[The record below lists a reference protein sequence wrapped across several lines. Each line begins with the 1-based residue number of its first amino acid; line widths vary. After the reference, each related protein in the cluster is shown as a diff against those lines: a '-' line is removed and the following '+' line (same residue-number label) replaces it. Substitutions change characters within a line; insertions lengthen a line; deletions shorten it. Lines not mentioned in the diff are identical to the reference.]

1 MVANGFAV
9 HRRSLVFSMNLSS
22 NNLAGDLRI
31 SSKEPEATMRPT
43 LRMNKHVSVVCRFS
57 IGVLAV
63 TGVALAQDQAPHAW
77 RSVSSQAPAD
87 LSAQVQAAPDQGA
100 PGVSAQNQA
109 TQDQATQ
116 NQGFPAGQQGNPGAP
131 PDAQQGPPPPN
142 YGPNY
147 GPNNAPPPPPPVP
160 AQLTINQGTY
170 VIVRINQWL
179 SSDRNH
185 QGDTFTATV
194 EQPVVVD
201 GVVVAPRGATVLGT
215 VTEAQKAGRVEGTS
229 RLAVQLTELT
239 LVDGQQVSIQS
250 QMINRNG
257 PTSVG
262 RDTAAVGGT
271 TALGAIV
278 GAAAAG
284 GQGAA
289 IGAGA
294 GAAAGIIGVLLTRGR
309 PTLIYPESV
318 MTFQIQAPV
327 TFSTEHSPQ
336 AFQYVNT
343 QPSYGPQPYLSQR
356 PPASPYGAGPGA
368 GPYGGA
374 PPPPAYPYAYG
385 YPAPYPYAYGYPYP
399 YYGGFGVFIGPRFG
413 YGGYYR
419 GFRR

>member
-1 MVANGFAV
+1 
-9 HRRSLVFSMNLSS
+9 
-22 NNLAGDLRI
+22 
-31 SSKEPEATMRPT
+31 MRPS
-43 LRMNKHVSVVCRFS
+43 LKMNMHVSAVCRIS

-63 TGVALAQDQAPHAW
+63 TGLALAQDQAPHAW

-87 LSAQVQAAPDQGA
+87 LSAQVQPAPDQGA
-100 PGVSAQNQA
+100 RGVSVQNGAPGVSVQNQA

-116 NQGFPAGQQGNPGAP
+116 NQGFAADPQGNPGAP
-131 PDAQQGPPPPN
+131 PNAQQGTPPPN

-147 GPNNAPPPPPPVP
+147 GPNNAPPPVP
-160 AQLTINQGTY
+160 AQLTIKQGTY

-179 SSDRNH
+179 SSDHNH
-185 QGDTFTATV
+185 QGDTFTATL
-194 EQPVVVD
+194 EQPLVVD
-201 GVVVAPRGATVLGT
+201 GVVVAPRGSTVLGT

-229 RLAVQLTELT
+229 RLAVQLTALT
-239 LVDGQQVSIQS
+239 LADGQQVSIQS
-250 QMINRNG
+250 QMINHNG

-271 TALGAIV
+271 TALGAII
-278 GAAAAG
+278 GAGAAG

-318 MTFQIQAPV
+318 MNFQIQAPV

-336 AFQYVNT
+336 AFQNVDT

-356 PPASPYGAGPGA
+356 QPAGPYGAGPYGAGPGGYGA
-368 GPYGGA
+368 GPYGA
-374 PPPPAYPYAYG
+374 APPPPPAYPYAYG

-413 YGGYYR
+413 YYGGYYR

>member
-1 MVANGFAV
+1 
-9 HRRSLVFSMNLSS
+9 
-22 NNLAGDLRI
+22 
-31 SSKEPEATMRPT
+31 MRPT
-43 LRMNKHVSVVCRFS
+43 LEMNKHVSAVCRFS

-63 TGVALAQDQAPHAW
+63 TGLALAQDQAPHAW
-77 RSVSSQAPAD
+77 RSVSSGAPAD
-87 LSAQVQAAPDQGA
+87 LSAQVQANPDQGA
-100 PGVSAQNQA
+100 
-109 TQDQATQ
+109 TTDQTQ
-116 NQGFPAGQQGNPGAP
+116 NQGFAADQQNNPAPP
-131 PDAQQGPPPPN
+131 PDAQQPPPPGAPQAPPNYGPNNAGQAGGPN

-147 GPNNAPPPPPPVP
+147 GPNPNNAPAPPPVP
-160 AQLTINQGTY
+160 AQLTIKQGTY
-170 VIVRINQWL
+170 VIIRTNQWL

-185 QGDTFTATV
+185 QGDTFTATL
-194 EQPVVVD
+194 EQPLVVD
-201 GVVVAPRGATVLGT
+201 GVVAAPRGSTVLGT

-229 RLAVQLTELT
+229 RLAVQLTSLT
-239 LVDGQQVSIQS
+239 LADGQQVSIQS

-278 GAAAAG
+278 GAGAAG

-309 PTLIYPESV
+309 PTVIYPESV
-318 MTFQIQAPV
+318 MTFQIEAPV
-327 TFSTEHSPQ
+327 TFSTAQAPQ

-343 QPSYGPQPYLSQR
+343 QPAYGPQPYLSQR
-356 PPASPYGAGPGA
+356 PPSPYGTAPYGS
-368 GPYGGA
+368 GPYGAA
-374 PPPPAYPYAYG
+374 PPPPAYAAPYPYV
-385 YPAPYPYAYGYPYP
+385 YPYAYGYPYP

-413 YGGYYR
+413 YYGGYR